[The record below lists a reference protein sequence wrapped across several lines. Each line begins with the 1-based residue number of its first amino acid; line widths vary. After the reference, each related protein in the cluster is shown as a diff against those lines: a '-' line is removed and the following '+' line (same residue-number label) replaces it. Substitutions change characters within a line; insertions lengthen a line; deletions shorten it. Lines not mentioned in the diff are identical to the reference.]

1 MCEFE
6 KNILQLLKEEKER
19 LSPVVI
25 DNKLPYIKSLEHGIR
40 TAEKKLAECE
50 CKMGIA
56 NRGLDQSYG
65 FSRFPMDY
73 LKCMQ
78 FK

>member
-19 LSPVVI
+19 LSAVVM
-25 DNKLPYIKSLEHGIR
+25 DNKLPYIKSLEHGIL

-50 CKMGIA
+50 CKA
-56 NRGLDQSYG
+56 NRSLDQSYG

-73 LKCMQ
+73 FKCMQ
-78 FK
+78 LK